1 MGKEERE
8 SEREISILNGYAK
21 EIRQSSK
28 SLNQS

>member
-8 SEREISILNGYAK
+8 SEREISILNCYAK
-21 EIRQSSK
+21 EIQQSFK